1 MSTVLNDDE
10 RKAVVS
16 ANLKR
21 LVAESGLSQRELAA
35 LTGYGVMTINDAI
48 NGRKMPGGGLVANL
62 AEALK
67 TTADEILGTKQKK
80 SRHTA

>member
-1 MSTVLNDDE
+1 MSTVLTDEE
-10 RKAVVS
+10 RKAIVS

-21 LVAESGLSQRELAA
+21 LVADRGMTQRELAD

-67 TTADEILGTKQKK
+67 TTADEILGMKK
-80 SRHTA
+80 KNSRQTA

>member
-1 MSTVLNDDE
+1 MSTVLTDE
-10 RKAVVS
+10 QRKAVVS

-21 LVAESGLSQRELAA
+21 LVADRGMSQRQLAE

-48 NGRKMPGGGLVANL
+48 NGKKMPGGGLIANL

-67 TTADEILGTKQKK
+67 TTADEILGTSKK
-80 SRHTA
+80 NSRQTA

>member
-1 MSTVLNDDE
+1 MLTDE
-10 RKAVVS
+10 QRKAIVS

-21 LVAESGLSQRELAA
+21 LVADRGISQRQLAE

-48 NGRKMPGGGLVANL
+48 NGKKMPGGGLIANL

-67 TTADEILGTKQKK
+67 TTTDEILGTSKKK
-80 SRHTA
+80 SRQTA